1 MAGAHLENGFGGD
14 GGAGARKQRGGVC
27 APPQGR
33 MLESRRTRARHGRMN
48 RGRVWQ
54 PTTAEPSK
62 GSGCGRDFGG
72 PLESPGQNFG
82 ALLQPGV
89 GSEPRWRA
97 NTERQPPKTG
107 SGLDSRSRWR
117 CSKVH
122 KTGGSINIFILFICI
137 NHYEDKT
144 TLSHAIL

>member
-33 MLESRRTRARHGRMN
+33 MLESRRTRTRHGRMN

-54 PTTAEPSK
+54 PTTAERSK

-72 PLESPGQNFG
+72 PLES
-82 ALLQPGV
+82 
-89 GSEPRWRA
+89 
-97 NTERQPPKTG
+97 
-107 SGLDSRSRWR
+107 
-117 CSKVH
+117 
-122 KTGGSINIFILFICI
+122 
-137 NHYEDKT
+137 
-144 TLSHAIL
+144 